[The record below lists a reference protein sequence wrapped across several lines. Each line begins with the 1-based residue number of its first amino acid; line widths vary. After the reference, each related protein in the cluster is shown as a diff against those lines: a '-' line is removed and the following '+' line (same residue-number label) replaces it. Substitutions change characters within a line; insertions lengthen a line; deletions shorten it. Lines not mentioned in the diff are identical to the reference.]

1 MAFTNWLSRANRAG
15 GEYNTPNVTIPTGI
29 NRITV
34 QLNLLANSDFST
46 PDKSLTI
53 TIEISRDSAVTWETH
68 CVIGWI
74 GGAPSQKSG
83 RWSATIDGIGALTGF
98 LARAHVSQSGSFRW
112 GLRGEIA

>member
-1 MAFTNWLSRANRAG
+1 MAFTNWLSRAVRNG

-29 NRITV
+29 NKITV
-34 QLNLLANSDFST
+34 ELNLLANSDFST

-53 TIEISRDSAVTWETH
+53 SIEISRDNAVTWESH
-68 CVIGWI
+68 CVIGWV
-74 GGAPSQKSG
+74 GGTPSPKTG
-83 RWSATIDGIGALTGF
+83 KWSAMIDGIAPLAGY